1 MMTRLLVCALLI
13 STGACGGDDG
23 GGGGGGSD
31 ASSGG
36 SATCT
41 VTATATQ
48 NTANRTIAGKGD
60 VTCDKPA
67 SLAVEVC
74 VQWNPSGTFADIMCM
89 SSTMSGV
96 GSPSPFTVNNTSS
109 CGIGT
114 GRMYRTRVN
123 VMVNGTAKPEV
134 LSSTVPCE

>member
-1 MMTRLLVCALLI
+1 MA
-13 STGACGGDDG
+13 SACGGDDG
-23 GGGGGGSD
+23 GGSADAGG
-31 ASSGG
+31 SGG

-41 VTATATQ
+41 VTATATP

-60 VTCDKPA
+60 VTCDA
-67 SLAVEVC
+67 TATIALEVC

-96 GSPSPFTVNNTSS
+96 GSPSPFSVTNTSS
-109 CGIGT
+109 CGFGT

-123 VMVNGTAKPEV
+123 AMVNGTAKPEV
-134 LSSTVPCE
+134 LSSTVGCE